1 MLLNN
6 EWVNNEIKEEI
17 KRYLETNENGNTTT
31 QSLWDS
37 ESSPKM
43 EMCSITGLSQT
54 RIRSNN
60 LTLHLKEFEKEQQ
73 TNPITSRRKKIIKI
87 RAELNEIE
95 SKK

>member
-43 EMCSITGLSQT
+43 EICSITGLSQ
-54 RIRSNN
+54 
-60 LTLHLKEFEKEQQ
+60 E
-73 TNPITSRRKKIIKI
+73 TS
-87 RAELNEIE
+87 
-95 SKK
+95 